1 MPAKFLACVT
11 GGGRVRRKTLS
22 DGRYINICFPK
33 GGGASVAGEVHE
45 RKGSRLEKV
54 VKR

>member
-1 MPAKFLACVT
+1 MPAKFLACVDN
-11 GGGRVRRKTLS
+11 GGRVRRKTLS
-22 DGRYINICFPK
+22 DGRYINICYK
-33 GGGASVAGEVHE
+33 DGKSYGGEVHE